1 MPQLSENGGIKQKVL
16 WARFRLWYLLTVG
29 LAKILE
35 LSQRGG
41 RTAAPA
47 IHLSVVRSNALES
60 HREKRG
66 YFQMSKKVLR
76 GSQ

>member
-1 MPQLSENGGIKQKVL
+1 MKTLLSERPVL
-16 WARFRLWYLLTVG
+16 VLPTVG